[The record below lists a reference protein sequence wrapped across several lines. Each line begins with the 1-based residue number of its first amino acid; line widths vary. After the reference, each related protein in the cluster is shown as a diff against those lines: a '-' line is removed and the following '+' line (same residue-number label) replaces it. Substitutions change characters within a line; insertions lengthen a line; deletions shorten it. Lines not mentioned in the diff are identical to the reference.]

1 MSNTRQRLFN
11 SGQFT
16 LGFDLSKIFLMNNRY
31 ENGSYVQ
38 NSNYS
43 TLTLFAGTV
52 MGRVTA
58 NGRIA
63 PSISGVQD
71 GSQIPIGV
79 LAQDVTL
86 LAGQQQVVSICVF
99 GDVAASQ
106 IIFIGGDSLDTI
118 TAGRR
123 NQDHLRI
130 YGINWR
136 FSTLMT
142 DNDN

>member
-1 MSNTRQRLFN
+1 MSINRQRLFN
-11 SGQFT
+11 SRQLT
-16 LGFDLSKIFLMNNRY
+16 MGFDVSKIFLMNNRY
-31 ENGSYVQ
+31 ENNNYVQ
-38 NSNYS
+38 NSTYV

-52 MGRVTA
+52 MGRITS

-71 GSQIPIGV
+71 GRQLPIGI

-86 LAGQQQVVSICVF
+86 LAGQSQQVSLCVQ

-106 IIFIGGDSLDTI
+106 IIFLAGDSLDTI

-123 NQDHLRI
+123 NLDHLRS
-130 YGINWR
+130 YGVNFR